1 MKPAAAWLTA
11 ALCVLAGCSR
21 PPQTANSPSPP
32 SSGPSDHVALP
43 ADSPKLRQIRVAVAE
58 AAEVPLD
65 EVIAPGK
72 IDINPNRVSRVVLPV
87 AGRITAV
94 QVKLGDSVTAG
105 QPLVSLESPEAE
117 AALSSCQQADA
128 LQAQARAA
136 LVKAQA
142 DSDRVTDLYAHSATA
157 KKEVVNAEAALA
169 HARAALA
176 EAAAAS
182 TQARRRLSI
191 LGLTPCESG
200 QPVVV
205 RAPLPG
211 KVLELSVAPG
221 EYRNDMNAPLMT
233 IADLSTVWVTSDVPE
248 SSIRLI
254 TPGERVRIELVAYP
268 GEVFHGR
275 VMRIADTVEP
285 QTRIVK
291 VQAELDNRHG
301 RFRPEMFAKI
311 RHAHGARTV
320 PLIPASAV
328 IHTETGPSAF
338 LERAPG
344 QFELVTLRTGNP
356 RDGRIPV
363 LEGLRPGDRVVVEG
377 AVLLR
382 GQ

>member
-1 MKPAAAWLTA
+1 MKPATLWLA
-11 ALCVLAGCSR
+11 ALGLLTGCSR
-21 PPQTANSPSPP
+21 APQPANSTAP
-32 SSGPSDHVALP
+32 SSGPTRHVVLP
-43 ADSPKLRQIRVAVAE
+43 ADSPKLSQIRVAAAE
-58 AAEVPLD
+58 AAEVALD

-72 IDINPNRVSRVVLPV
+72 IDINPNRVSRVLLPV
-87 AGRITAV
+87 PGRITAV
-94 QVKLGDSVTAG
+94 KVKLGDAVIEG

-117 AALSSCQQADA
+117 AALTSCQQTDA

-136 LVKAQA
+136 LLKAEA
-142 DSDRVTDLYAHSATA
+142 DHDRTQDLFAHGATA
-157 KKEVVNAEAALA
+157 KKELVNAQTALSQA
-169 HARAALA
+169 QAALA

-182 TQARRRLSI
+182 QQARRRLSI
-191 LGLTPCESG
+191 LGLTPCASG

-205 RAPLPG
+205 RAPVPG

-221 EYRNDMNAPLMT
+221 EYRNDTNAPLMT

-254 TPGERVRIELVAYP
+254 TPGEGVQIELAAYP
-268 GEVFHGR
+268 GEVFRGR
-275 VMRIADTVEP
+275 VLRIADTVEP

-311 RHAHGARTV
+311 RHAHGHRTV
-320 PLIPASAV
+320 PLIPTSAV
-328 IHTETGPSAF
+328 VHTESGPSVF

-344 QFELVTLRTGNP
+344 QFELITLRIGDP

>member
-94 QVKLGDSVTAG
+94 QVKLGDSVTEG